1 MNDITYTQVGEYLL
15 PNIILFESTDA
26 PPIGR
31 FGKLHQVSL
40 KDHKL
45 SLYNQLL
52 MTERLFP
59 ILRQIDEAANER
71 LSLATE
77 SNRDQIIQGIMSD
90 LVYC

>member
-1 MNDITYTQVGEYLL
+1 MNEITYTQVGDYLL
-15 PNIILFESTDA
+15 PNIILSESPDA

-31 FGKLHQVSL
+31 FGKLHQVYL
-40 KDHKL
+40 KEHKL
-45 SLYNQLL
+45 LLYNQLL

-71 LSLATE
+71 LAHATE
-77 SNRDQIIQGIMSD
+77 SNRYQIIQGIMSD

>member
-1 MNDITYTQVGEYLL
+1 MSDITYKQVGDYLL
-15 PNIILFESTDA
+15 PNIILSDFSDA

-31 FGKLHQVSL
+31 FGKLHQVYL
-40 KDHKL
+40 KEHKL

-71 LSLATE
+71 LALATE